1 MQKNQ
6 NIQGIVSKKGNVK
19 AGNFTLEDNKITA
32 SSEAENIQGV
42 SAELDVEVLGDISIQ
57 RNEVII
63 QQIYQQLVTE
73 TESQITNSLSDKEI
87 TSQDQKIINQTILFL
102 GTKELFIN
110 YRQQIINNL
119 IETYCKFANKKYAK
133 FARTADLMGITGK
146 IAKAIPSGGAASASM
161 GIVGDIASLTGTLLQ
176 EKNLKKCLKE
186 FQEILKQDQENLALF
201 HTGHQSLTQTIWPS
215 NEPNEIIKNIIGIL
229 KLERMSQRIFT
240 DNYGLY
246 QTGGAWE
253 ANFANS
259 TPEQLKEFLTKLD
272 ENLKKQRIEFETQ
285 RNQLTE
291 QEWFKAIEQQTDLL
305 QEQKIQ
311 TQVEVATKD

>member
-1 MQKNQ
+1 MQKTQ
-6 NIQGIVSKKGNVK
+6 NLQGIVSKKGNAKV
-19 AGNFTLEDNKITA
+19 GNFTLEDNKITA

-42 SAELDVEVLGDISIQ
+42 SAELDVEVLGDVSIQ
-57 RNEVII
+57 RNEIII
-63 QQIYQQLVTE
+63 QQIYQQLVTA
-73 TESQITNSLSDKEI
+73 TENQITDSLSDKEI

-133 FARTADLMGITGK
+133 FARTADLMGITSK

-186 FQEILKQDQENLALF
+186 FQEILKQDQENLTLF
-201 HTGHQSLTQTIWPS
+201 HTGHQSLIRAIWPS
-215 NEPNEIIKNIIGIL
+215 NELSEIIKNIIDIL
-229 KLERMSQRIFT
+229 KLERISQRIFT
-240 DNYGLY
+240 DNYCLY
-246 QTGGAWE
+246 QTGGAWV

-259 TPEQLKEFLTKLD
+259 TPEQLKSFLEKLD
-272 ENLKKQRIEFETQ
+272 ENLKNMRIELETQ
-285 RNQLTE
+285 KNQLTE

-311 TQVEVATKD
+311 TQVEIATK